1 MNHTIVRLLL
11 LLFLTALLAEPA
23 SAQRPT
29 PTSPS
34 GGDQHIVLNYD
45 RAAIPGDQI
54 LWAPK
59 TLLGYDDDEG
69 LRYGSIYLVCE
80 SESDSRTGKCPVA
93 DTHETGDGRSYVPVQ
108 FVERRSGVRVDLMV
122 EGWLLRASSSRACG
136 GDYWQVREY
145 RLSSSHFVACSTWLP
160 TGTGGALQLPASELE
175 RLVAGRWDAV
185 LKLHLRTDESD
196 TNLATY
202 TFTFDLT
209 ITDHDRVSIYFP
221 EYDQATP
228 HVGLNVRY
236 NPVST
241 PSLSGRRDL
250 EMCLYDGLGSQS
262 PYLEISVA
270 DTGRP
275 APGRP
280 PDRFSVWN
288 EAAAGS
294 DERDRLDYTVTL
306 RHAGV
311 PIPMHNGVLQAL
323 NGIDSA
329 ELRLVVLP
337 GMSLPVYCV
346 PTPLTLVAPRVDAA
360 SKTEGYYQGNLT
372 IVLNVPTGTP

>member
-1 MNHTIVRLLL
+1 MRGVWCFGFWI
-11 LLFLTALLAEPA
+11 LTAIAVAPA
-23 SAQRPT
+23 WAQRPPET
-29 PTSPS
+29 HPVSDTRDIALSF
-34 GGDQHIVLNYD
+34 D
-45 RAAIPGDQI
+45 RSALPGDLQLWGPRTI
-54 LWAPK
+54 LGHSADES
-59 TLLGYDDDEG
+59 LGYGRIHLTCSSASSAERGRCPTVGSADDSTKVSTIP
-69 LRYGSIYLVCE
+69 L
-80 SESDSRTGKCPVA
+80 TFA
-93 DTHETGDGRSYVPVQ
+93 
-108 FVERRSGVRVDLMV
+108 ERRSGMKV
-122 EGWLLRASSSRACG
+122 ELDVTGTHERIGSTRSCFL
-136 GDYWQVREY
+136 DYWMRDQRSLWTTVGGWCV
-145 RLSSSHFVACSTWLP
+145 LTDPPV
-160 TGTGGALQLPASELE
+160 GTGATLMLSATELE
-175 RLVAGRWDAV
+175 KLVAGRWSAN
-185 LKLHLRTDESD
+185 LELYLRADPAGPV
-196 TNLATY
+196 LATY

-262 PYLEISVA
+262 PYL
-270 DTGRP
+270 
-275 APGRP
+275 
-280 PDRFSVWN
+280 
-288 EAAAGS
+288 
-294 DERDRLDYTVTL
+294 
-306 RHAGV
+306 GV
-311 PIPMHNGVLQAL
+311 PIPMHNGRLQAL

-346 PTPLTLVAPRVDAA
+346 PTPLALEVPRVDAA

>member
-1 MNHTIVRLLL
+1 MRGVWCFGFWI
-11 LLFLTALLAEPA
+11 LTAIAVAPA
-23 SAQRPT
+23 WAQRPPET
-29 PTSPS
+29 HPVSDTRDIALSF
-34 GGDQHIVLNYD
+34 D
-45 RAAIPGDQI
+45 RSALPGDLQLWGPRTI
-54 LWAPK
+54 LGHSADES
-59 TLLGYDDDEG
+59 LGYGRIHLTCSSASSAERGRCPTVGSADDSTEVSTIP
-69 LRYGSIYLVCE
+69 L
-80 SESDSRTGKCPVA
+80 TF
-93 DTHETGDGRSYVPVQ
+93 T
-108 FVERRSGVRVDLMV
+108 ERRSGMKV
-122 EGWLLRASSSRACG
+122 ELDVTGTHERIGSTRSCFS
-136 GDYWQVREY
+136 DYWMRDQRSLWTTVGGWCV
-145 RLSSSHFVACSTWLP
+145 LTDPPV
-160 TGTGGALQLPASELE
+160 GTGATLMLSATELE
-175 RLVAGRWDAV
+175 KLVAGRWSAN
-185 LKLHLRTDESD
+185 LELYLRADPAGPV
-196 TNLATY
+196 LATY

-288 EAAAGS
+288 EAAAAS
-294 DERDRLDYTVTL
+294 DERERLDYTVTL

-311 PIPMHNGVLQAL
+311 PIPMHNGRLQAL

-346 PTPLTLVAPRVDAA
+346 PTPLTLEVPRVDAA

>member
-1 MNHTIVRLLL
+1 MRGLGWI
-11 LLFLTALLAEPA
+11 LTLGIMAGAVLPA
-23 SAQRPT
+23 KAQRP
-29 PTSPS
+29 PEVSPS
-34 GGDQHIVLNYD
+34 DKHERIALTYD
-45 RAAIPGDQI
+45 RSVMPGDQI
-54 LWAPK
+54 LFPTRTILAHS
-59 TLLGYDDDEG
+59 YA
-69 LRYGSIYLVCE
+69 
-80 SESDSRTGKCPVA
+80 ESDGYGGVYMVCRSNSDATHGRCPTMDSGEIGLGVS
-93 DTHETGDGRSYVPVQ
+93 EIPVR
-108 FVERRSGVRVDLMV
+108 FRERRSGLTVDLIIRGSI
-122 EGWLLRASSSRACG
+122 ERIDSTNACNREFWSRTPRPVWTSTAPPC
-136 GDYWQVREY
+136 
-145 RLSSSHFVACSTWLP
+145 LHFPSV
-160 TGTGGALQLPASELE
+160 GTGAEFALPSSELVN
-175 RLVAGRWDAV
+175 LVAGRWDAT
-185 LKLHLRTDESD
+185 LELTLQREGGR
-196 TNLATY
+196 LASY
-202 TFTFDLT
+202 TFIFDLT

-311 PIPMHNGVLQAL
+311 PIPMHNGRLQAL

-346 PTPLTLVAPRVDAA
+346 PTPLTLEVPRVDAA